1 MIAVRYHTILESQN
15 IIWPMSHTSR
25 TCGCRRQNFLHDMS
39 GDLNE
44 RCDNGKHIPNN
55 QRCIKYDHGDDDC
68 EDQPRDQA
76 ENGIGPW
83 K

>member
-39 GDLNE
+39 GGEEGAGAKGNPKPAPE
-44 RCDNGKHIPNN
+44 
-55 QRCIKYDHGDDDC
+55 
-68 EDQPRDQA
+68 EDM
-76 ENGIGPW
+76 G
-83 K
+83 